1 MLIPAPLVA
10 LDPSQLISCGGS
22 AASMSATT
30 ATTTSSVT
38 LNANLAA
45 MGVRTSTVNNA
56 ASGSQTEATRLVIP
70 PMNIGTFPKCQKN
83 FKIGRKNLFLKI
95 EWKILNIVILFIKVQ
110 K

>member
-1 MLIPAPLVA
+1 MLKPSTPVVA

-56 ASGSQTEATRLVIP
+56 ASGSQTEATRLVIQY
-70 PMNIGTFPKCQKN
+70 TDHKSV
-83 FKIGRKNLFLKI
+83 L
-95 EWKILNIVILFIKVQ
+95 
-110 K
+110 

>member
-1 MLIPAPLVA
+1 MLTSTPVVA

-70 PMNIGTFPKCQKN
+70 YTDH
-83 FKIGRKNLFLKI
+83 
-95 EWKILNIVILFIKVQ
+95 
-110 K
+110 